1 MIVTIRLLL
10 GTLALDLIGTGSL
23 TGYAVFASV
32 ASSGSPSLA
41 ALVATALAGLAL
53 AVMAVSLV
61 VRAPGDGGAIPVP
74 LGSAM
79 ALAAT
84 GLVLNSAGSLGVIA
98 LGSEPSEPLA
108 VALLIGGT
116 ILSVIYLVLITLGSL
131 DEHGP
136 RDTRCCHNLRNL
148 EAWVK
153 STATLTP
160 CSPAERCSEISPA
173 HGLRPYPAR
182 SPR

>member
-1 MIVTIRLLL
+1 MIVTSRLLL

-23 TGYAVFASV
+23 TGYAFSASV

-61 VRAPGDGGAIPVP
+61 VRAPGDGGAVPVP
-74 LGSAM
+74 LGRAM

-98 LGSEPSEPLA
+98 FASEPLA

-116 ILSVIYLVLITLGSL
+116 ILSVVYLVLFSMQRKFETQ
-131 DEHGP
+131 HQ
-136 RDTRCCHNLRNL
+136 
-148 EAWVK
+148 
-153 STATLTP
+153 
-160 CSPAERCSEISPA
+160 
-173 HGLRPYPAR
+173 
-182 SPR
+182 